1 MSGLKSPDGL
11 TRDDVCKL
19 FNKAVQQLAKKLFI
33 LSKKSIKVESLMNQ
47 LSMAIQ
53 EDREIVIKE
62 AGPKIYEHRKII
74 EEKDEDFFAK
84 IDFQSQYGQIKEF
97 KSNMDLFLL
106 VKEQWPKMK
115 GPERVAIGD
124 IVQSLLDNYMI
135 YLVFQ
140 KIESGKIKA
149 DAVGFTT
156 E

>member
-115 GPERVAIGD
+115 GLERVAIGD

>member
-1 MSGLKSPDGL
+1 MASLKSPDGL
-11 TRDDVCKL
+11 TREEVCKQ

-47 LSMAIQ
+47 LSIAIQ

-74 EEKDEDFFAK
+74 EDRDEDFFAK
-84 IDFQSQYGQIKEF
+84 IDFQSKFGQNQEF
-97 KSNMDLFLL
+97 KSNMDLFFL

-115 GPERVAIGD
+115 STERTSVGD
-124 IVQSLLDNYMI
+124 IVQSLLDSYMT
-135 YLVFQ
+135 YLIFQ
-140 KIESGKIKA
+140 KIESGNIQP
-149 DAVGFTT
+149 DVVGFTR